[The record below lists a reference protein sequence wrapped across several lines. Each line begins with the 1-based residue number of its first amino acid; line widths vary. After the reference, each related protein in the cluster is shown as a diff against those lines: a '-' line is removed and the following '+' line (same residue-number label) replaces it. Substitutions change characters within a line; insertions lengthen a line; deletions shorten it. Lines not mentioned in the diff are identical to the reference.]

1 MLGKIRC
8 GHCKRSLI
16 RIDCT
21 TIPYF
26 ICKKAEYEDNTEC
39 IGERLSEPELE
50 IAILECI
57 NEELEQ
63 GILEGGNQCQKSDT
77 DFPVMDHKQIRK
89 MCKALEQKQD
99 SLKIEKQYLY
109 EQYKRKQMER
119 KTYLN
124 RVGALREEERRLSEQ
139 IQNLQKQREQC
150 EEEDRT
156 QPEKARHNGKL
167 EILTREMVDEW
178 IEAIY
183 VYGKSQFDIVY
194 KEKIKKSKKSIKNC

>member
-1 MLGKIRC
+1 
-8 GHCKRSLI
+8 
-16 RIDCT
+16 
-21 TIPYF
+21 
-26 ICKKAEYEDNTEC
+26 
-39 IGERLSEPELE
+39 
-50 IAILECI
+50 
-57 NEELEQ
+57 
-63 GILEGGNQCQKSDT
+63 
-77 DFPVMDHKQIRK
+77 

>member
-1 MLGKIRC
+1 M
-8 GHCKRSLI
+8 
-16 RIDCT
+16 
-21 TIPYF
+21 
-26 ICKKAEYEDNTEC
+26 
-39 IGERLSEPELE
+39 SEPELE
-50 IAILECI
+50 IAILEYI

-63 GILEGGNQCQKSDT
+63 VIPDGENQSQESDT

-89 MCKALEQKQD
+89 MCKTLEQKQD

-109 EQYKRKQMER
+109 EQYKRNQMER

-139 IQNLQKQREQC
+139 IQSLQKQREQC
-150 EEEDRT
+150 GEEDRI
-156 QPEKARHNGKL
+156 QQEKAGYNGKL
-167 EILTREMVDEW
+167 EILTREVVDEW